1 MKRESSYQFVA
12 KGKPGE
18 TVYYLRK
25 AKGWSQRALAERCSP
40 ALNHTTIRRLEK
52 NEGYQQ
58 DTLQRVA
65 KALNVKPEELFYPPE
80 VADIMTLDK
89 KSQDEI
95 MSILRSVLSLH
106 KNKKMTKP

>member
-1 MKRESSYQFVA
+1 MKRESSYQFIA

-18 TVYYLRK
+18 TIYYLRK
-25 AKGWSQRALAERCSP
+25 AKGWSQRTLAERCSP
-40 ALNHTTIRRLEK
+40 TLNHTTIRRLE
-52 NEGYQQ
+52 NNDGYQQ
-58 DTLQRVA
+58 DSLQRVA

-95 MSILRSVLSLH
+95 MSIIRSALALR
-106 KNKKMTKP
+106 KK